1 MDRCQRIDMRASAFS
16 VPPQQFITYDGG
28 IVELGVEIQFGIT
41 DPIAMVKEVADHQD
55 ILRLGLIHKYHYQK
69 WGKGYHMKVTISG
82 SQEEVLTLVIWT

>member
-1 MDRCQRIDMRASAFS
+1 MRASAFS

-55 ILRLGLIHKYHYQK
+55 ILRLGPIHKCHYQK
-69 WGKGYHMKVTISG
+69 WGKGYHMKMKVTIS
-82 SQEEVLTLVIWT
+82 SIQELDLTLVI